1 MGKSIRLMAAFAAS
15 ALILAGCAGGGG
27 EKSTD
32 GAESSSGGDSASSD
46 EKYAVVLK
54 VLSSE
59 FWQKMEAGIKDK
71 ADEMGVTVD
80 IYAANTEDD
89 VEGQVTVAENLL
101 GKGYDGLGL
110 APLTGDNLINVVS
123 RATSEG
129 IPIVNIDEGF
139 NSEALAAADGAAIG
153 FVTTDNV
160 KVGEMGA
167 NFIVDQLGADGG
179 QVAVVEGRAGTASGE
194 ARKEGATAAF
204 NAASN
209 IELVDSQPADW
220 DRTKAFDLATNFIS
234 KYPDLKGIYCA
245 NDTMAMGVQQ
255 AVMESGK
262 DIIVVGTDGNAD
274 AIESV
279 KAGELDAT
287 VAQDSAQIG
296 SAALE
301 MLVNFVR
308 SGAKFDSSV
317 VAEEILIDPILITK
331 D

>member
-1 MGKSIRLMAAFAAS
+1 MGKSIRLVAALAAS
-15 ALILAGCAGGGG
+15 ALLFAGCASGGG
-27 EKSTD
+27 D
-32 GAESSSGGDSASSD
+32 NSSSTTEGTESGSTATGD

-71 ADEMGVTVD
+71 AEELGVSVD
-80 IYAANTEDD
+80 VYAANTEDD
-89 VEGQVTVAENLL
+89 VEGQVAVAENLL
-101 GKGYDGLGL
+101 GKGYDGLGI

-129 IPIVNIDEGF
+129 IPVVNIDEGF
-139 NSEALAAADGAAIG
+139 NSEALAAAGGAALG

-167 NFIVDQLGADGG
+167 NYIVERLGADGG
-179 QVAVVEGRAGTASGE
+179 QVAIVEGRAGTASGE
-194 ARKEGATAAF
+194 DRKAGATEAF
-204 NAASN
+204 KSADK

-220 DRTKAFDLATNFIS
+220 DRTKAFDLATNYIS

-255 AVMESGK
+255 AVMESGR
-262 DIIVVGTDGNAD
+262 DIIVVGTDGNID
-274 AIESV
+274 AVKSV
-279 KAGELDAT
+279 EDGELAAT
-287 VAQDSAQIG
+287 VAQDSAAIG
-296 SAALE
+296 AVSLE
-301 MLVNFVR
+301 MLVDFVR
-308 SGAKFDSSV
+308 SGKKFDSSV
-317 VAEEILIDPILITK
+317 VAEEVLIDPILITK

>member
-1 MGKSIRLMAAFAAS
+1 MGKSIRLMAALAAS
-15 ALILAGCAGGGG
+15 ALVLAGCAGGGG

-32 GAESSSGGDSASSD
+32 GPESGVESGATSGD

-59 FWQKMEAGIKDK
+59 FWQKMEAGVQEK
-71 ADEMGVTVD
+71 ADELGVTVD

-89 VEGQVTVAENLL
+89 VEGQVAVAENLL
-101 GKGYDGLGL
+101 GKGYLGLGL
-110 APLTGDNLINVVS
+110 APLTGDNLISVVA

-129 IPIVNIDEGF
+129 IPVVNIDEGF
-139 NSEALAAADGAAIG
+139 NSEALEAADGASIG

-160 KVGEMGA
+160 QVGEMGA
-167 NFIVDQLGADGG
+167 GYVIERLGDEGG

-209 IELVDSQPADW
+209 IDLVDSQPADW

-274 AIESV
+274 AVESV
-279 KAGELDAT
+279 EAGELDAT
-287 VAQDSAQIG
+287 VAQDSGQIG

-308 SGAKFDSSV
+308 SGEKFDSSV
-317 VAEEILIDPILITK
+317 VGEEILIAPILITK